1 MEISEYLKEIQKI
14 YTTNQA
20 TEHSYRLALAKYL
33 TTFFGKDISVI
44 NEPKRKDYGATDF
57 IISKT
62 NTDIPIGYIETKDL
76 NTDLKKIETNEQL
89 TRYRESLSNFILTDY
104 LEFIYYK
111 SGEEHARVRIAELKK
126 NRIISL
132 KENFQKFTE
141 FLEKFLGFQG
151 QFIATPQELARVMA
165 KKTNLMKIAFQTA
178 LTQQH
183 SNKIKEHFGVFK
195 EHLITDLTEER
206 FASIYAET
214 LAYGLFIARIHN
226 GTEFRRIES
235 HELIPAIFPF
245 LKELFTDIATRLD
258 SSIKWVIDELCELL
272 RNSEIENI
280 LKGLGSFK
288 KKNNGKT
295 DPVIYFYED
304 FLKKYNPQIRKAR
317 GIYYTPEPVVNFIV
331 RAIDTVLKN
340 NFNLS
345 DGIADQSKTTISI
358 NGGKKEVHKVQLLD
372 VATGTGSF
380 IAEVIKQIYKTF
392 QGQAGLWSSYVE
404 KHLLPRLHGFE
415 ILMGAYAMCHLKINL
430 LLKETGYISENK
442 ETPQRLGVYL
452 TNALEQPK
460 EDVLPVANLLAKEA
474 EEANQIKKETPVMVA
489 FGNPPYSISSQNKG
503 KWIQDLIQ
511 VYKENLK
518 ERKINIDDDY
528 IKFIRLAEHYIN
540 KNKKGMVAMITN
552 NSFLDG
558 ITHRQMRKHLSETF
572 DCIYIYNLH
581 GDFRKKETAPD
592 GSKDE
597 NVFDIMQ
604 GVAISIFIKDDKR
617 QGKLADVFYL
627 DSYGKREDKYQ
638 KLWELKL
645 NKKNFQKLKY
655 KEPYYFFVPKD
666 FKAEEEYN
674 KGFQVTKIFKDYVS
688 GMQTKRDSL
697 TIQFTEDKLHKIRKD
712 FESLDVEE
720 LRNKYNLPQDG
731 RDWTIAGAK
740 EDLTKNNP
748 KIVNIAYRPFDT
760 RKTFFTGKSKGFVA
774 YPRNK
779 IMQCMLADNNLGLIF
794 ERIVPA
800 KKPRFN
806 DIFVIQ
812 TIQDIHTIGSNS
824 YIAPLYLYNGNNSID
839 KEKRK
844 ANLNQEIVREIE
856 KKLGLKFIAD
866 HELPES
872 QKSGNF
878 SPLDLLDYI
887 YAVLHSPSYREKYQE
902 FLKIDFPRV
911 SYPED
916 KEKFKKLVKLGSQL
930 RETHLLQGK
939 NFGGRQNFITN
950 YDIQENNLV
959 EKIYFALDENSSE
972 LGRVYINKTQYFG
985 KVPKVA
991 WDFFIGG
998 YQPAQKW
1005 LKDRKDRTLSSDDIE
1020 QYQKIIL
1027 ALKTTSDIMPQIDSV
1042 LFS

>member
-1 MEISEYLKEIQKI
+1 
-14 YTTNQA
+14 
-20 TEHSYRLALAKYL
+20 
-33 TTFFGKDISVI
+33 
-44 NEPKRKDYGATDF
+44 
-57 IISKT
+57 
-62 NTDIPIGYIETKDL
+62 
-76 NTDLKKIETNEQL
+76 
-89 TRYRESLSNFILTDY
+89 
-104 LEFIYYK
+104 
-111 SGEEHARVRIAELKK
+111 
-126 NRIISL
+126 
-132 KENFQKFTE
+132 
-141 FLEKFLGFQG
+141 
-151 QFIATPQELARVMA
+151 
-165 KKTNLMKIAFQTA
+165 MKIAFQTA

-258 SSIKWVIDELCELL
+258 ENIKWVIDELCELL

-280 LKGLGSFK
+280 LKNLGSLK
-288 KKNNGKT
+288 KKHLKNNNGKT

-345 DGIADQSKTTISI
+345 DGIADKSKTTISI

-415 ILMGAYAMCHLKINL
+415 ILMGGYAMCHLKINL

-528 IKFIRLAEHYIN
+528 IKFIRLAEHYIG
-540 KNKKGMVAMITN
+540 KNEKGIVAMITN
-552 NSFLDG
+552 NSFVDG
-558 ITHRQMRKHLSETF
+558 VTHRQMRKHLLETF

-581 GDFRKKETAPD
+581 GDSRKKETTPD

-666 FKAEEEYN
+666 FAAEEEYN
-674 KGFQVTKIFKDYVS
+674 KGFKIKKFFLNSSVGIKTKVDKIAIDFDKNKIIERIEYIINN
-688 GMQTKRDSL
+688 QL
-697 TIQFTEDKLHKIRKD
+697 TI
-712 FESLDVEE
+712 EE
-720 LRNKYNLPQDG
+720 INNKYGGIDIYKTTWEYIPKS
-731 RDWTIAGAK
+731 IASFDDK
-740 EDLTKNNP
+740 SIIKYE
-748 KIVNIAYRPFDT
+748 YRPFDY
-760 RKTFFTGKSKGFVA
+760 RFIFFHNKFLSRA
-774 YPRNK
+774 RNK
-779 IMQCMLADNNLGLIF
+779 IMDNFYNKENVGL
-794 ERIVPA
+794 ELSR
-800 KKPRFN
+800 N
-806 DIFVIQ
+806 GDFVF
-812 TIQDIHTIGSNS
+812 IGKFVSDEHFASDNS
-824 YIAPLYLYNGNNSID
+824 FKFPLYLYNGNNSID

-856 KKLGLKFIAD
+856 KKLGLKFVAD
-866 HELPES
+866 HELSEA

-911 SYPED
+911 PYPED

-950 YDIQENNLV
+950 YDIQGNNLV
-959 EKIYFALDENSSE
+959 EKIYFDLDENSSE

-1005 LKDRKDRTLSSDDIE
+1005 LKDRKDRLLSSDDIE

-1027 ALKTTSDIMPQIDSV
+1027 ALKTTSDIIPQIDSI

>member
-1 MEISEYLKEIQKI
+1 M
-14 YTTNQA
+14 
-20 TEHSYRLALAKYL
+20 
-33 TTFFGKDISVI
+33 
-44 NEPKRKDYGATDF
+44 
-57 IISKT
+57 
-62 NTDIPIGYIETKDL
+62 
-76 NTDLKKIETNEQL
+76 
-89 TRYRESLSNFILTDY
+89 
-104 LEFIYYK
+104 
-111 SGEEHARVRIAELKK
+111 
-126 NRIISL
+126 
-132 KENFQKFTE
+132 
-141 FLEKFLGFQG
+141 
-151 QFIATPQELARVMA
+151 
-165 KKTNLMKIAFQTA
+165 
-178 LTQQH
+178 
-183 SNKIKEHFGVFK
+183 
-195 EHLITDLTEER
+195 
-206 FASIYAET
+206 
-214 LAYGLFIARIHN
+214 
-226 GTEFRRIES
+226 
-235 HELIPAIFPF
+235 
-245 LKELFTDIATRLD
+245 
-258 SSIKWVIDELCELL
+258 
-272 RNSEIENI
+272 
-280 LKGLGSFK
+280 
-288 KKNNGKT
+288 
-295 DPVIYFYED
+295 
-304 FLKKYNPQIRKAR
+304 
-317 GIYYTPEPVVNFIV
+317 

-345 DGIADQSKTTISI
+345 DGIADKSKATISI
-358 NGGKKEVHKVQLLD
+358 NGSKKEVHKVQLLD

-380 IAEVIKQIYKTF
+380 LAEVIKQIYKTF

-552 NSFLDG
+552 NSFVDG
-558 ITHRQMRKHLSETF
+558 ITHRQMRKHLLETF
-572 DCIYIYNLH
+572 DCIYIYNMH

-731 RDWTIAGAK
+731 RDWTIVGAK

-856 KKLGLKFIAD
+856 KKLGLKFVAD
-866 HELPES
+866 HELSEAK
-872 QKSGNF
+872 KSGNF

-911 SYPED
+911 PYPED
-916 KEKFKKLVKLGSQL
+916 KEKFKKLVKLGSQ
-930 RETHLLQGK
+930 RSQSHRIFIPIK
-939 NFGGRQNFITN
+939 NIIVENFF
-950 YDIQENNLV
+950 LSV
-959 EKIYFALDENSSE
+959 S
-972 LGRVYINKTQYFG
+972 
-985 KVPKVA
+985 
-991 WDFFIGG
+991 FF
-998 YQPAQKW
+998 
-1005 LKDRKDRTLSSDDIE
+1005 KD
-1020 QYQKIIL
+1020 
-1027 ALKTTSDIMPQIDSV
+1027 
-1042 LFS
+1042 

>member
-1 MEISEYLKEIQKI
+1 MEISEYLKEIQKT

-33 TTFFGKDISVI
+33 TALFGKDISVI

-57 IISKT
+57 IISQT
-62 NTDIPIGYIETKDL
+62 STEIPIGYIETKDL

-89 TRYRESLSNFILTDY
+89 TRYRESLSNLILTDY

-111 SGEEHARVRIAELKK
+111 SGEEHARIRIAELRNNK
-126 NRIISL
+126 ITFL
-132 KENFQKFTE
+132 KENFDEFKT
-141 FLEKFLGFQG
+141 FLENFCKFKG
-151 QFIATPQELARVMA
+151 QFIGTPQELASIMA
-165 KKTNLMKIAFQTA
+165 KKTKLMAIAFQTA
-178 LTQQH
+178 LLQRD

-195 EHLITDLTEER
+195 EHLIADITEKR

-258 SSIKWVIDELCELL
+258 SNIKWVVDELCELL
-272 RNSEIENI
+272 RNSEIEKI
-280 LKGLGSFK
+280 LEDLGSLK
-288 KKNNGKT
+288 KKHLKNNNGKT

-304 FLKKYNPQIRKAR
+304 FLKKYNPEVRKTR

-331 RAIDTVLKN
+331 RAMDIVLKN

-372 VATGTGSF
+372 IATGTGSF

-404 KHLLPRLHGFE
+404 NNLLPRLHGFE

-430 LLKETGYISENK
+430 LLKETGYIPKNK
-442 ETPQRLGVYL
+442 EMPQRLGVYL

-460 EDVLPVANLLAKEA
+460 EDALPIPNLLTKEA
-474 EEANQIKKETPVMVA
+474 EEANQIKKETPVMIA

-528 IKFIRLAEHYIN
+528 IKFIRLAEHYIG
-540 KNKKGMVAMITN
+540 KNEKGIVAMITN
-552 NSFLDG
+552 NSFVDG
-558 ITHRQMRKHLSETF
+558 VTHRQMRKHLLETF

-581 GDFRKKETAPD
+581 GDSRKKETTPD

-666 FKAEEEYN
+666 FAAEEEYN
-674 KGFQVTKIFKDYVS
+674 KGFKIKKFFLNSSVGIKTKVDKIAIDFDKNKIIERIEYIINN
-688 GMQTKRDSL
+688 QL
-697 TIQFTEDKLHKIRKD
+697 TI
-712 FESLDVEE
+712 EE
-720 LRNKYNLPQDG
+720 INNKYGGIDIYKTTWEYIPKS
-731 RDWTIAGAK
+731 IASFDDK
-740 EDLTKNNP
+740 SIIKYE
-748 KIVNIAYRPFDT
+748 YRPFDY
-760 RKTFFTGKSKGFVA
+760 RFIFFHNKFLSRA
-774 YPRNK
+774 RNK
-779 IMQCMLADNNLGLIF
+779 IMDNFYNKENVGL
-794 ERIVPA
+794 ELSR
-800 KKPRFN
+800 N
-806 DIFVIQ
+806 GDFVF
-812 TIQDIHTIGSNS
+812 IGKFVSDEHFASDNS
-824 YIAPLYLYNGNNSID
+824 FKFPLYLYNGNNSID

-856 KKLGLKFIAD
+856 KKLGLKFVAD
-866 HELPES
+866 HELSEA

-887 YAVLHSPSYREKYQE
+887 YAVLHSPNYREKYQE

-911 SYPED
+911 PYPED
-916 KEKFKKLVKLGSQL
+916 KQKFKKLVKLGSQL

-950 YDIQENNLV
+950 YDIQGNNLV
-959 EKIYFALDENSSE
+959 EKIYFDLDENSSE

-1027 ALKTTSDIMPQIDSV
+1027 ALKTTSDIMPQIDPI

>member
-1 MEISEYLKEIQKI
+1 M
-14 YTTNQA
+14 
-20 TEHSYRLALAKYL
+20 
-33 TTFFGKDISVI
+33 
-44 NEPKRKDYGATDF
+44 
-57 IISKT
+57 
-62 NTDIPIGYIETKDL
+62 
-76 NTDLKKIETNEQL
+76 
-89 TRYRESLSNFILTDY
+89 
-104 LEFIYYK
+104 
-111 SGEEHARVRIAELKK
+111 
-126 NRIISL
+126 
-132 KENFQKFTE
+132 
-141 FLEKFLGFQG
+141 
-151 QFIATPQELARVMA
+151 
-165 KKTNLMKIAFQTA
+165 
-178 LTQQH
+178 
-183 SNKIKEHFGVFK
+183 
-195 EHLITDLTEER
+195 
-206 FASIYAET
+206 
-214 LAYGLFIARIHN
+214 
-226 GTEFRRIES
+226 
-235 HELIPAIFPF
+235 
-245 LKELFTDIATRLD
+245 
-258 SSIKWVIDELCELL
+258 
-272 RNSEIENI
+272 
-280 LKGLGSFK
+280 
-288 KKNNGKT
+288 
-295 DPVIYFYED
+295 
-304 FLKKYNPQIRKAR
+304 
-317 GIYYTPEPVVNFIV
+317 

-345 DGIADQSKTTISI
+345 DGIADKSKATISI
-358 NGGKKEVHKVQLLD
+358 NGSKKEVHKVQLLD

-380 IAEVIKQIYKTF
+380 LAEVIKQIYKTF

-552 NSFLDG
+552 NSFVDG
-558 ITHRQMRKHLSETF
+558 ITHRQMRKHLLETF
-572 DCIYIYNLH
+572 DCIYIYNMH

-731 RDWTIAGAK
+731 RDWTIVGAK

-856 KKLGLKFIAD
+856 KKLGLKFVAD
-866 HELPES
+866 HELSEAK
-872 QKSGNF
+872 KSGNF

-911 SYPED
+911 PYPED

-930 RETHLLQGK
+930 RETPSLASSK
-939 NFGGRQNFITN
+939 KPSIEFFPIIVENFF
-950 YDIQENNLV
+950 LSV
-959 EKIYFALDENSSE
+959 S
-972 LGRVYINKTQYFG
+972 
-985 KVPKVA
+985 
-991 WDFFIGG
+991 FF
-998 YQPAQKW
+998 
-1005 LKDRKDRTLSSDDIE
+1005 KD
-1020 QYQKIIL
+1020 
-1027 ALKTTSDIMPQIDSV
+1027 
-1042 LFS
+1042 

>member
-1 MEISEYLKEIQKI
+1 M
-14 YTTNQA
+14 
-20 TEHSYRLALAKYL
+20 
-33 TTFFGKDISVI
+33 
-44 NEPKRKDYGATDF
+44 
-57 IISKT
+57 
-62 NTDIPIGYIETKDL
+62 
-76 NTDLKKIETNEQL
+76 
-89 TRYRESLSNFILTDY
+89 
-104 LEFIYYK
+104 
-111 SGEEHARVRIAELKK
+111 
-126 NRIISL
+126 
-132 KENFQKFTE
+132 
-141 FLEKFLGFQG
+141 
-151 QFIATPQELARVMA
+151 
-165 KKTNLMKIAFQTA
+165 
-178 LTQQH
+178 
-183 SNKIKEHFGVFK
+183 
-195 EHLITDLTEER
+195 
-206 FASIYAET
+206 
-214 LAYGLFIARIHN
+214 
-226 GTEFRRIES
+226 
-235 HELIPAIFPF
+235 
-245 LKELFTDIATRLD
+245 
-258 SSIKWVIDELCELL
+258 
-272 RNSEIENI
+272 
-280 LKGLGSFK
+280 
-288 KKNNGKT
+288 
-295 DPVIYFYED
+295 
-304 FLKKYNPQIRKAR
+304 
-317 GIYYTPEPVVNFIV
+317 
-331 RAIDTVLKN
+331 
-340 NFNLS
+340 
-345 DGIADQSKTTISI
+345 
-358 NGGKKEVHKVQLLD
+358 
-372 VATGTGSF
+372 
-380 IAEVIKQIYKTF
+380 
-392 QGQAGLWSSYVE
+392 
-404 KHLLPRLHGFE
+404 
-415 ILMGAYAMCHLKINL
+415 
-430 LLKETGYISENK
+430 
-442 ETPQRLGVYL
+442 
-452 TNALEQPK
+452 
-460 EDVLPVANLLAKEA
+460 PVANLLAKEA

-552 NSFLDG
+552 NSFVDG
-558 ITHRQMRKHLSETF
+558 ITHRQMRKHLLETF
-572 DCIYIYNLH
+572 DCIYIYNMH

-731 RDWTIAGAK
+731 RDWTIVGAK

-856 KKLGLKFIAD
+856 KKLGLKFVAD
-866 HELPES
+866 HELSEAK
-872 QKSGNF
+872 KSNF
-878 SPLDLLDYI
+878 SPLDLLDYFML
-887 YAVLHSPSYREKYQE
+887 LHSPYREKYQE
-902 FLKIDFPRV
+902 FSAR
-911 SYPED
+911 
-916 KEKFKKLVKLGSQL
+916 
-930 RETHLLQGK
+930 
-939 NFGGRQNFITN
+939 
-950 YDIQENNLV
+950 
-959 EKIYFALDENSSE
+959 
-972 LGRVYINKTQYFG
+972 
-985 KVPKVA
+985 
-991 WDFFIGG
+991 
-998 YQPAQKW
+998 
-1005 LKDRKDRTLSSDDIE
+1005 
-1020 QYQKIIL
+1020 
-1027 ALKTTSDIMPQIDSV
+1027 
-1042 LFS
+1042 FS

>member
-1 MEISEYLKEIQKI
+1 MEISEYLKEIQKT

-33 TTFFGKDISVI
+33 TALFGKDISVI

-57 IISKT
+57 IISQT
-62 NTDIPIGYIETKDL
+62 STEIPIGYIETKDL

-89 TRYRESLSNFILTDY
+89 TRYRESLSNLILTDY

-111 SGEEHARVRIAELKK
+111 AGEEHARVRIAELKK

-132 KENFQKFTE
+132 KENFDEFKT
-141 FLEKFLGFQG
+141 FLENFCKFKG
-151 QFIATPQELARVMA
+151 QFIGTPQELASVMA

-258 SSIKWVIDELCELL
+258 ENIKWVIDELCELL

-280 LKGLGSFK
+280 LKNLGSLK
-288 KKNNGKT
+288 KKHLKNNNGKT

-345 DGIADQSKTTISI
+345 DGIADKSKTTISI

-415 ILMGAYAMCHLKINL
+415 ILMGGYAMCHLKINL

-528 IKFIRLAEHYIN
+528 IKFIRLAEHYIG
-540 KNKKGMVAMITN
+540 KNEKGIVAMITN
-552 NSFLDG
+552 NSFVDG
-558 ITHRQMRKHLSETF
+558 VTHRQMRKHLLETF

-581 GDFRKKETAPD
+581 GDSRKKETAPD

-666 FKAEEEYN
+666 FAAEEEYN
-674 KGFQVTKIFKDYVS
+674 KGFKIKKFFLNSSVGIKTKVDKIAIDFDKNKIIERIEYIINN
-688 GMQTKRDSL
+688 QL
-697 TIQFTEDKLHKIRKD
+697 TI
-712 FESLDVEE
+712 EE
-720 LRNKYNLPQDG
+720 INNKYGGIDIYKTTWEYIPKS
-731 RDWTIAGAK
+731 IASFDDK
-740 EDLTKNNP
+740 SIIKYE
-748 KIVNIAYRPFDT
+748 YRPFDY
-760 RKTFFTGKSKGFVA
+760 RFIFFHNKFLSRA
-774 YPRNK
+774 RNK
-779 IMQCMLADNNLGLIF
+779 IMDNFYNKENVGL
-794 ERIVPA
+794 ELSR
-800 KKPRFN
+800 N
-806 DIFVIQ
+806 GDFVF
-812 TIQDIHTIGSNS
+812 IGKFVSDEHFASDNS
-824 YIAPLYLYNGNNSID
+824 FKFPLYLYNGNNSID

-856 KKLGLKFIAD
+856 KKLGLKFVAD
-866 HELPES
+866 HELSEA

-911 SYPED
+911 PYPED

-950 YDIQENNLV
+950 YDIQGNNLV
-959 EKIYFALDENSSE
+959 EKIYFDLDENSSE

-1005 LKDRKDRTLSSDDIE
+1005 LKDRKDRLLSSDDIE

-1027 ALKTTSDIMPQIDSV
+1027 ALKTTSDIMPQIDPI

>member
-1 MEISEYLKEIQKI
+1 ML
-14 YTTNQA
+14 
-20 TEHSYRLALAKYL
+20 
-33 TTFFGKDISVI
+33 
-44 NEPKRKDYGATDF
+44 
-57 IISKT
+57 
-62 NTDIPIGYIETKDL
+62 
-76 NTDLKKIETNEQL
+76 
-89 TRYRESLSNFILTDY
+89 
-104 LEFIYYK
+104 
-111 SGEEHARVRIAELKK
+111 
-126 NRIISL
+126 
-132 KENFQKFTE
+132 
-141 FLEKFLGFQG
+141 
-151 QFIATPQELARVMA
+151 
-165 KKTNLMKIAFQTA
+165 
-178 LTQQH
+178 
-183 SNKIKEHFGVFK
+183 
-195 EHLITDLTEER
+195 
-206 FASIYAET
+206 
-214 LAYGLFIARIHN
+214 
-226 GTEFRRIES
+226 
-235 HELIPAIFPF
+235 
-245 LKELFTDIATRLD
+245 
-258 SSIKWVIDELCELL
+258 
-272 RNSEIENI
+272 I
-280 LKGLGSFK
+280 LKCTLD
-288 KKNNGKT
+288 T
-295 DPVIYFYED
+295 
-304 FLKKYNPQIRKAR
+304 FLL
-317 GIYYTPEPVVNFIV
+317 
-331 RAIDTVLKN
+331 LKN

-345 DGIADQSKTTISI
+345 DGIADKSKTTISI
-358 NGGKKEVHKVQLLD
+358 NGSKKEVHKVQLLD

-380 IAEVIKQIYKTF
+380 LAEVIKQIYKTF

-552 NSFLDG
+552 NSFVDG
-558 ITHRQMRKHLSETF
+558 ITHRQMRKHLLETF

-697 TIQFTEDKLHKIRKD
+697 TIQFSEDNLHKIKKD
-712 FESLDVEE
+712 FESLSVEE

-731 RDWTIAGAK
+731 RDWTIVGAK

-856 KKLGLKFIAD
+856 KKLGLKFVAD
-866 HELPES
+866 QMAQLSEAK
-872 QKSGNF
+872 KSGNF
-878 SPLDLLDYI
+878 SPLDLLI
-887 YAVLHSPSYREKYQE
+887 IFMRFCILLATAKKY
-902 FLKIDFPRV
+902 L
-911 SYPED
+911 
-916 KEKFKKLVKLGSQL
+916 
-930 RETHLLQGK
+930 
-939 NFGGRQNFITN
+939 NF
-950 YDIQENNLV
+950 
-959 EKIYFALDENSSE
+959 
-972 LGRVYINKTQYFG
+972 
-985 KVPKVA
+985 
-991 WDFFIGG
+991 
-998 YQPAQKW
+998 
-1005 LKDRKDRTLSSDDIE
+1005 
-1020 QYQKIIL
+1020 
-1027 ALKTTSDIMPQIDSV
+1027 
-1042 LFS
+1042 

>member
-1 MEISEYLKEIQKI
+1 M
-14 YTTNQA
+14 
-20 TEHSYRLALAKYL
+20 
-33 TTFFGKDISVI
+33 
-44 NEPKRKDYGATDF
+44 
-57 IISKT
+57 
-62 NTDIPIGYIETKDL
+62 
-76 NTDLKKIETNEQL
+76 
-89 TRYRESLSNFILTDY
+89 
-104 LEFIYYK
+104 
-111 SGEEHARVRIAELKK
+111 
-126 NRIISL
+126 
-132 KENFQKFTE
+132 
-141 FLEKFLGFQG
+141 
-151 QFIATPQELARVMA
+151 
-165 KKTNLMKIAFQTA
+165 
-178 LTQQH
+178 
-183 SNKIKEHFGVFK
+183 
-195 EHLITDLTEER
+195 
-206 FASIYAET
+206 
-214 LAYGLFIARIHN
+214 
-226 GTEFRRIES
+226 
-235 HELIPAIFPF
+235 
-245 LKELFTDIATRLD
+245 
-258 SSIKWVIDELCELL
+258 
-272 RNSEIENI
+272 
-280 LKGLGSFK
+280 
-288 KKNNGKT
+288 
-295 DPVIYFYED
+295 
-304 FLKKYNPQIRKAR
+304 
-317 GIYYTPEPVVNFIV
+317 

-345 DGIADQSKTTISI
+345 DGIADKSKTTISI

-415 ILMGAYAMCHLKINL
+415 ILMGGYAMCHLKINL

-528 IKFIRLAEHYIN
+528 IKFIRLAEHYIG
-540 KNKKGMVAMITN
+540 KNEKGIVAMITN
-552 NSFLDG
+552 NSFVDG
-558 ITHRQMRKHLSETF
+558 VTHRQMRKHLLETF

-581 GDFRKKETAPD
+581 GDSRKKETTPD

-666 FKAEEEYN
+666 FAAEEEYN
-674 KGFQVTKIFKDYVS
+674 KGFKIKKFFLNSSVGIKTKVDKIAIDFDKNKIIERIEYIINN
-688 GMQTKRDSL
+688 QL
-697 TIQFTEDKLHKIRKD
+697 TI
-712 FESLDVEE
+712 EE
-720 LRNKYNLPQDG
+720 INNKYGGIDIYKTTWEYIPKS
-731 RDWTIAGAK
+731 IASFDDK
-740 EDLTKNNP
+740 SIIKYE
-748 KIVNIAYRPFDT
+748 YRPFDY
-760 RKTFFTGKSKGFVA
+760 RFIFFHNKFLSRA
-774 YPRNK
+774 RNK
-779 IMQCMLADNNLGLIF
+779 IMDNFYNKENVGL
-794 ERIVPA
+794 ELSR
-800 KKPRFN
+800 N
-806 DIFVIQ
+806 GDFVF
-812 TIQDIHTIGSNS
+812 IGKFVSDEHFASDNS
-824 YIAPLYLYNGNNSID
+824 FKFPLYLYNGNNSID

-856 KKLGLKFIAD
+856 KKLGLKFVAD
-866 HELPES
+866 HELSEA

-911 SYPED
+911 PYPED

-950 YDIQENNLV
+950 YDIQGNNLV
-959 EKIYFALDENSSE
+959 EKIYFDLDENSSE

-1027 ALKTTSDIMPQIDSV
+1027 ALKTTSDIMPQIDPI